1 MEHGQS
7 CEHCKVQIH
16 CRNLYVALKILEEEL
31 RFADRADLQHAF
43 NQLKND
49 MNAMGFHYPSG
60 SDLCT
65 LTRSSLE
72 ARAFVARAAGLLRE
86 LRRTISISPA

>member
-31 RFADRADLQHAF
+31 RFADRADLQHAYDT
-43 NQLKND
+43 LKID
-49 MNAMGFHYPSG
+49 MTAVGFHYPSG

-65 LTRSSLE
+65 LNRSSLE
-72 ARAFVARAAGLLRE
+72 ARAFVARADSLLRE
-86 LRRTISISPA
+86 LRRTVSISPA